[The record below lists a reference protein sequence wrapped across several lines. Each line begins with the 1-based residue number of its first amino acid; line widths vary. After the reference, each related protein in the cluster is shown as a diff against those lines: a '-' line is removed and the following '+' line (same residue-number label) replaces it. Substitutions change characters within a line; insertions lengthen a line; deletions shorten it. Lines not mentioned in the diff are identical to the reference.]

1 MSSSVK
7 VSIVVPVYNVEQYL
21 RECLDSLINQTLED
35 IEIIC
40 VNDGSTD
47 GSLSI
52 LREYESNDSR
62 VKVIDKPNAGYGQT
76 MNVGMDV
83 ASGEYVGVVDS
94 DDCVATDMYERLY
107 QIAKQEDLELI
118 KADFYRY
125 FHDDNGE
132 PIYKKARL
140 CPEVR

>member
-1 MSSSVK
+1 MSSRVK

-83 ASGEYVGVVDS
+83 ASGEYVGFVDS

-107 QIAKQEDLELI
+107 QIAKQKPISIDIFMMIMENLYI
-118 KADFYRY
+118 KRHAFVL
-125 FHDDNGE
+125 
-132 PIYKKARL
+132 K
-140 CPEVR
+140 